1 LRDVVASFSPVF
13 LESAGIR
20 NVLAREQ
27 CPQYAVDGGEP
38 DAVVLPSTVEEVS
51 NVLALASREGIRVTP
66 YGGGTQMTL
75 GNTPNGVDL
84 VVGMSSLNRMM
95 DHQPSDLTAT
105 VEAGMTLAKA
115 QASLAKAG
123 QFLPVEAPCPAKAT
137 IGGILATAYS
147 GPKALAY
154 GLPRDWL
161 IGIKVV
167 NADGKVTKGGGKVVK
182 NVTGYDMNKLYTGS
196 LGTLCVIVEVSF
208 QLVPRPTVSHT
219 MAASFE
225 KLGNAVQ
232 TASVLLGEYGG
243 PSALTLVNGE
253 VAARLQLEHEGYR
266 LLALFQ
272 GRGGVVENK
281 ADRARR
287 VARDNGCNSFEE
299 LSSEQGDDLWQRLI
313 DLPWMGEC
321 PPALS
326 VRFSLLP
333 SQTPAMVQALDCLGD
348 ASLRHGFVADIG
360 TGSVRSLWWT
370 AENASIPPEI
380 VQRVTSLATQLEGS
394 WVIER
399 CPPEIK
405 QGLDVWGPP
414 PDSLE
419 IMRRIKATLDP
430 AGLLNPGRFVGG
442 I

>member
-1 LRDVVASFSPVF
+1 MASFSPVF

-20 NVLAREQ
+20 NVLTQEQ
-27 CPQYAVDGGEP
+27 CSLYTVDGVEP
-38 DAVVLPSTVEEVS
+38 GAVVLPSTVNEVS
-51 NVLALASREGIRVTP
+51 QVLTLASREGIRVTP
-66 YGGGTQMTL
+66 YGGGTQMDL

-84 VVGMSSLNRMM
+84 VVGISSLNRMV

-115 QASLAKAG
+115 QAKLAKAG
-123 QFLPVEAPCPAKAT
+123 QFLPLEAPCPEKAT

-147 GPKALAY
+147 GPLSLAY

-167 NADGKVTKGGGKVVK
+167 NADGTVTKGGGKVVK

-196 LGTLCVIVEVSF
+196 LGTLGVIVEASF
-208 QLVPRPTVSHT
+208 KLAPRPPVSHT
-219 MAASFE
+219 MVVGFE
-225 KLGNAVQ
+225 KLGDAVK
-232 TASVLLGEYGG
+232 TASALLREYGG

-253 VAARLQLEHEGYR
+253 VAARVQLEPKRYC

-272 GRGGVVENK
+272 GREGVVKSK
-281 ADRARR
+281 ADRASR
-287 VARDNGCNSFEE
+287 AAWDNGCNSLEE
-299 LSSEQGDDLWQRLI
+299 LSSERGDDLWQRLI
-313 DLPWMGEC
+313 DLPWVGVE

-333 SQTPAMVQALDCLGD
+333 SQTPGMVEALD
-348 ASLRHGFVADIG
+348 SLEDPSLSHGFVADIG
-360 TGSVRSLWWT
+360 TGSVRSLWWA
-370 AENASIPPEI
+370 AEDASVPPEF
-380 VQRVTSLATQLEGS
+380 VRRVTSLVNYLEGG

-399 CPPEIK
+399 CPSEIK
-405 QGLDVWGPP
+405 RGLDVWGPP
-414 PDSLE
+414 PDSME
-419 IMRRIKATLDP
+419 VMRRIKATLDP

-442 I
+442 V